1 MIKKQKYICKLSFC
15 HINHSL
21 IINFILGVKGWLATS
36 LFLIIRNTNSEAPC
50 LLKVSAFIPALYP
63 PRYAALCNAFPCP
76 MSDVVDQLIFCGG
89 CNVVSVVGI
98 VGNSFSLLV
107 MYPRKYSETK
117 GLFYGYL
124 SALAVADIL
133 FLIINIVYR
142 F

>member
-1 MIKKQKYICKLSFC
+1 
-15 HINHSL
+15 
-21 IINFILGVKGWLATS
+21 
-36 LFLIIRNTNSEAPC
+36 
-50 LLKVSAFIPALYP
+50 
-63 PRYAALCNAFPCP
+63 
-76 MSDVVDQLIFCGG
+76 MSDIVDQLIFCGG

-142 F
+142 FLKSFNKII

>member
-1 MIKKQKYICKLSFC
+1 
-15 HINHSL
+15 
-21 IINFILGVKGWLATS
+21 
-36 LFLIIRNTNSEAPC
+36 
-50 LLKVSAFIPALYP
+50 
-63 PRYAALCNAFPCP
+63 
-76 MSDVVDQLIFCGG
+76 MSDIVDQLIFCGG

-142 F
+142 FNKIATIRSFDDMISATSNALATTN

>member
-1 MIKKQKYICKLSFC
+1 M
-15 HINHSL
+15 
-21 IINFILGVKGWLATS
+21 
-36 LFLIIRNTNSEAPC
+36 
-50 LLKVSAFIPALYP
+50 
-63 PRYAALCNAFPCP
+63 
-76 MSDVVDQLIFCGG
+76 
-89 CNVVSVVGI
+89 SVVGI

>member
-1 MIKKQKYICKLSFC
+1 MIKKQNYICKLGFVTL
-15 HINHSL
+15 L
-21 IINFILGVKGWLATS
+21 IVLLSTLFWVWRGGWPRS

-76 MSDVVDQLIFCGG
+76 MSDIVDQLIFCGG